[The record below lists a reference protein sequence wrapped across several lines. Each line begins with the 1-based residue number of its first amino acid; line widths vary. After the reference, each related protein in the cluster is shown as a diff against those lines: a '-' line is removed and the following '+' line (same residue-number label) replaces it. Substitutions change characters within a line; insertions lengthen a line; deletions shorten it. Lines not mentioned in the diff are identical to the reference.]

1 MDETFKI
8 SALKYRPQTFDQ
20 VIGQDSVTS
29 TLQNAITKEEVP
41 QALLFCG
48 PRGVGKTTCA
58 RILAKK
64 INQSKENSSDEDFFY
79 NIFELDAASN
89 NGVDGIRDLNEQV
102 RIPPQKGKFKVY
114 IIDEVHMLST
124 AAFNAFLKTLEEPPK
139 HAVFILATTQK
150 NKIIPTILSRCQIYD
165 FKRMTISNILDQLK
179 YIASKKEIKYEEDA
193 LIIIAQKADGAMRD
207 ALSIFDRMV
216 SFTNGNLT
224 TNNVSKNLNVLDFEI
239 YFKIVNHIKN
249 KEIPQVIIELDRI
262 INLGYENVDFLSGL
276 ALHIRK
282 LILCKNLNTIDLIE
296 FGPKLKNKFVENS
309 ELFETNYLIK
319 ALSIINETELNLKN
333 SINKRLQTEL
343 CLMKLASIES
353 IEKKKIIIPSSY
365 YKKEKK
371 LKLESFKDHK
381 EYQIN
386 KNLNY
391 SSFDKID
398 NNKLSGV
405 SNFSLKSINFKKEIK
420 KNETKLGAKKNL
432 EVKFTKKE
440 LLLYWKEY
448 KKKIEKTGN
457 YNMLAILEMDEP
469 RLKINNL
476 IEFNVANSFN
486 KIELE
491 GEIDE
496 ILPFLRNKLKNDKI
510 NIAVKIKE
518 MKNEAVFT
526 LKEKFEKMKNYN
538 PAISLLKKTFDL
550 DI

>member
-1 MDETFKI
+1 
-8 SALKYRPQTFDQ
+8 
-20 VIGQDSVTS
+20 
-29 TLQNAITKEEVP
+29 
-41 QALLFCG
+41 
-48 PRGVGKTTCA
+48 
-58 RILAKK
+58 
-64 INQSKENSSDEDFFY
+64 
-79 NIFELDAASN
+79 
-89 NGVDGIRDLNEQV
+89 
-102 RIPPQKGKFKVY
+102 
-114 IIDEVHMLST
+114 MLST

-296 FGPKLKNKFVENS
+296 FGPKLKNKFLENS

>member
-353 IEKKKIIIPSSY
+353 IEKKKN
-365 YKKEKK
+365 
-371 LKLESFKDHK
+371 H
-381 EYQIN
+381 
-386 KNLNY
+386 
-391 SSFDKID
+391 
-398 NNKLSGV
+398 
-405 SNFSLKSINFKKEIK
+405 
-420 KNETKLGAKKNL
+420 
-432 EVKFTKKE
+432 
-440 LLLYWKEY
+440 
-448 KKKIEKTGN
+448 
-457 YNMLAILEMDEP
+457 
-469 RLKINNL
+469 
-476 IEFNVANSFN
+476 NS
-486 KIELE
+486 
-491 GEIDE
+491 
-496 ILPFLRNKLKNDKI
+496 
-510 NIAVKIKE
+510 
-518 MKNEAVFT
+518 
-526 LKEKFEKMKNYN
+526 
-538 PAISLLKKTFDL
+538 
-550 DI
+550 

>member
-1 MDETFKI
+1 
-8 SALKYRPQTFDQ
+8 
-20 VIGQDSVTS
+20 
-29 TLQNAITKEEVP
+29 
-41 QALLFCG
+41 
-48 PRGVGKTTCA
+48 
-58 RILAKK
+58 
-64 INQSKENSSDEDFFY
+64 
-79 NIFELDAASN
+79 
-89 NGVDGIRDLNEQV
+89 
-102 RIPPQKGKFKVY
+102 
-114 IIDEVHMLST
+114 
-124 AAFNAFLKTLEEPPK
+124 
-139 HAVFILATTQK
+139 
-150 NKIIPTILSRCQIYD
+150 
-165 FKRMTISNILDQLK
+165 
-179 YIASKKEIKYEEDA
+179 
-193 LIIIAQKADGAMRD
+193 
-207 ALSIFDRMV
+207 
-216 SFTNGNLT
+216 
-224 TNNVSKNLNVLDFEI
+224 
-239 YFKIVNHIKN
+239 
-249 KEIPQVIIELDRI
+249 
-262 INLGYENVDFLSGL
+262 
-276 ALHIRK
+276 
-282 LILCKNLNTIDLIE
+282 
-296 FGPKLKNKFVENS
+296 
-309 ELFETNYLIK
+309 
-319 ALSIINETELNLKN
+319 
-333 SINKRLQTEL
+333 
-343 CLMKLASIES
+343 MK
-353 IEKKKIIIPSSY
+353 KKKIIIPSSY